1 MEERPLNEIIA
12 ETVDDFVLHA
22 EGGFDK
28 EEIVERVLQHP
39 EVQQMRKGY
48 DMHDRS
54 ANLENVFLRDV
65 RRKVTQRLR
74 RDGCVAQDIGGKEYR
89 WYPPERADV

>member
-22 EGGFDK
+22 EQAFDK
-28 EEIVERVLQHP
+28 EDVVRLVLDNPEIRLL
-39 EVQQMRKGY
+39 RKGY

-54 ANLENVFLRDV
+54 EGLEGVFVRDV
-65 RRKVTQRLR
+65 RRKVAQRLR

-89 WYPPERADV
+89 WYPPEKADV